1 MLDKTIEATAV
12 QLQARHGMSGG
23 RAVVKA
29 EGTIVGKLAA
39 GAGALLMF
47 VAAGLALAVILK
59 GASLTL
65 MVLLVVGV
73 IGFLGLVLFAVGMTL
88 ISRDAAPMIAA
99 MGELLVKLVRFGRGG
114 KNGAPPT

>member
-12 QLQARHGMSGG
+12 NLQARHGMSGG

-29 EGTIVGKLAA
+29 EGTVVGKLAA

-59 GASLTL
+59 GANSN
-65 MVLLVVGV
+65 
-73 IGFLGLVLFAVGMTL
+73 AVPFCQ
-88 ISRDAAPMIAA
+88 RA
-99 MGELLVKLVRFGRGG
+99 VRECVERGSH
-114 KNGAPPT
+114 PLQR